1 MSQSNN
7 NFATGF
13 FLGSLVG
20 SVLGGILG
28 ATLAN
33 RRNDT
38 LEDEILNG
46 NPQNQLK
53 NADLDFRADAEI
65 EAARRRLESK
75 IAQLNE
81 TIDDVR
87 DQLGTMNKVSSD
99 PETSP
104 ES

>member
-1 MSQSNN
+1 MSQPNN

-13 FLGSLVG
+13 LLGSIVG

-33 RRNDT
+33 RRNDN
-38 LEDEILNG
+38 LESDELLNG
-46 NPQNQLK
+46 KSQTQLK
-53 NADLDFRADAEI
+53 NPDLDFRADAEI

-87 DQLGTMNKVSSD
+87 DQLGGMNKVSSD
-99 PETSP
+99 PETSG
-104 ES
+104 

>member
-1 MSQSNN
+1 MTQSNN
-7 NFATGF
+7 NFASGF
-13 FLGSLVG
+13 LLGSIVG

-33 RRNDT
+33 RRNEN
-38 LEDEILNG
+38 LESEEILNG
-46 NPQNQLK
+46 NSPNQFQNP
-53 NADLDFRADAEI
+53 NLDVRADAEI
-65 EAARRRLESK
+65 EAARRRLETK

-99 PETSP
+99 PETNG
-104 ES
+104 

>member
-28 ATLAN
+28 ATLAT
-33 RRNDT
+33 RRNDN
-38 LEDEILNG
+38 LESDELLNG
-46 NPQNQLK
+46 NTQNELK

-87 DQLGTMNKVSSD
+87 NQLGTMNKVSSD
-99 PETSP
+99 
-104 ES
+104 